1 MIPPSRRPGEQDT
14 AATPAAVRRLVLVLD
29 PDPDRLHAAARAV
42 RTAGARVR
50 VLDSVAGDAASP
62 VEHPC
67 DDVEHLC
74 DDADPDVIL
83 VRADPGSWT
92 AAAALAAHHPRLG
105 RPVDAFL
112 VSEGPLERF
121 STLITDFPG
130 LRLLLPGAEV
140 GSLVAG
146 LV

>member
-1 MIPPSRRPGEQDT
+1 
-14 AATPAAVRRLVLVLD
+14 VLILD
-29 PDPDRLHAAARAV
+29 PDPDRLLAAARAV

-50 VLDSVAGDAASP
+50 VLDPARGHLAGADGSP
-62 VEHPC
+62 A
-67 DDVEHLC
+67 

-83 VRADPGSWT
+83 VRAEPGSWS

-130 LRLLLPGAEV
+130 LRLLLPGAAV
-140 GSLVAG
+140 GSLVAA

>member
-62 VEHPC
+62 
-67 DDVEHLC
+67 VEHLC

>member
-1 MIPPSRRPGEQDT
+1 MTPSSRPPGEQDT
-14 AATPAAVRRLVLVLD
+14 AAPAPPAVRRLVLVLD

-50 VLDSVAGDAASP
+50 VLDSVAGPAEQAG
-62 VEHPC
+62 
-67 DDVEHLC
+67 

>member
-1 MIPPSRRPGEQDT
+1 VTASSRLSGEPDT
-14 AATPAAVRRLVLVLD
+14 AARPATARRLLLVLD
-29 PDPDRLHAAARAV
+29 PDRDRLHAAARAV

-50 VLDSVAGDAASP
+50 VLDATAASGG
-62 VEHPC
+62 VESG
-67 DDVEHLC
+67 

-83 VRADPGSWT
+83 VRAEPGSWS
-92 AAAALAAHHPRLG
+92 AAAALAAHHPRRG

-112 VSEGPLERF
+112 VTEGPLERF

-130 LRLLLPGAEV
+130 LRLLLPSAAV
-140 GSLVAG
+140 GSLLAR